1 MSLVLNRTWGR
12 LHKNGVFAV
21 VDEHCDEEGSVT
33 YRAGALRFGQ
43 AAALRSDLPDFSAA
57 QWLAE
62 SEACQDGHSCGS
74 ECGEWVAVPER
85 RKVPRFGQP
94 AWPTRE
100 S

>member
-1 MSLVLNRTWGR
+1 MSTVLNRTWGR

-21 VDEHCDEEGSVT
+21 VDEHRDDEGGCT

-43 AAALRSDLPDFSAA
+43 TPSLRSDLADFSSA

-62 SEACQDGHSCGS
+62 SEACQDGHQCGS

-85 RKVPRFGQP
+85 RRTPRIGQS